1 MCLHKVDLEG
11 YEGNNRYF
19 CPNRKQRRRQPKT
32 TRNVMKYLTEFTC
45 LGLKMLLF
53 LRAGSVVSFPKNY
66 GMQLQE
72 RLGCP
77 TQPFHWVKE

>member
-1 MCLHKVDLEG
+1 
-11 YEGNNRYF
+11 
-19 CPNRKQRRRQPKT
+19 
-32 TRNVMKYLTEFTC
+32 MKYLTEFTC

-53 LRAGSVVSFPKNY
+53 LRAGSVISFPKNY
-66 GMQLQE
+66 GMQLEE

>member
-19 CPNRKQRRRQPKT
+19 CPNRKQRRQPKT
-32 TRNVMKYLTEFTC
+32 TRKCNEIPYRIY

-66 GMQLQE
+66 GMQLEE

-77 TQPFHWVKE
+77 MQPFHWVKE